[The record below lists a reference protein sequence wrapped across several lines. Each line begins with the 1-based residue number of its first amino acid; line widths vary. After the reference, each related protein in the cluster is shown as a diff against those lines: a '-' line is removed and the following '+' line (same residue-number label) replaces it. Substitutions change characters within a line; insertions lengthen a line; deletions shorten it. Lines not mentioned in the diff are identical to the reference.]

1 MSNEGNIQGHT
12 EGTGRGS
19 RARTIRLALM
29 LATLALTFFF
39 GSFFFLTR

>member
-1 MSNEGNIQGHT
+1 MSEEGNIQGH
-12 EGTGRGS
+12 EGSGHGS